1 MTKEAIALTPN
12 EKLQE
17 FLSSYGQIVLIKQHC
32 MLQTNNDSNN
42 VTEAIQ
48 RFRQATGPLGS
59 LKKQNWSKKP
69 YALDR
74 NTKMVGVM
82 SVQHSV

>member
-48 RFRQATGPLGS
+48 RFRQATGPLGP
-59 LKKQNWSKKP
+59 LKKKKNWSKNST
-69 YALDR
+69 R
-74 NTKMVGVM
+74 WMET
-82 SVQHSV
+82 QRW

>member
-59 LKKQNWSKKP
+59 LKKTKLEQKP
-69 YALDR
+69 YALDG

-82 SVQHSV
+82 YVI

>member
-42 VTEAIQ
+42 VTEAIHSTLTKLIQ
-48 RFRQATGPLGS
+48 LGPS
-59 LKKQNWSKKP
+59 F
-69 YALDR
+69 
-74 NTKMVGVM
+74 
-82 SVQHSV
+82 HC

>member
-12 EKLQE
+12 EKLPE
-17 FLSSYGQIVLIKQHC
+17 FVSSYGHIVLIEQHC
-32 MLQTNNDSNN
+32 MLQTSNASNN

-59 LKKQNWSKKP
+59 LKKSNKP
-69 YALDR
+69 YVLDG

-82 SVQHSV
+82 S